1 MSSKRR
7 LDTALHLVSGSG
19 NLFLRAE
26 GIIRIDETVLESC
39 GRKVGVV
46 FDLFFPASAQSVAD
60 DPERD
65 VGDPFFLGMTKG

>member
-26 GIIRIDETVLESC
+26 GIIRISGTVLDSC
-39 GRKVGVV
+39 KVGVV

>member
-7 LDTALHLVSGSG
+7 LGTALHLVSGSG

-26 GIIRIDETVLESC
+26 GIVRIGETVLDSR

-46 FDLFFPASAQSVAD
+46 FNLFFPVSAQSVAD